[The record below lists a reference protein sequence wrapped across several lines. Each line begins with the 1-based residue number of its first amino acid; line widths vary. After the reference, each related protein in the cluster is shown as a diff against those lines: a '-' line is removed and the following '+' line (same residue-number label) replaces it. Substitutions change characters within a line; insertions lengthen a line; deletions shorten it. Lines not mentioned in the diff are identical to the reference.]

1 MLLVF
6 IAMVSEILLIVILII
21 IGLIFGALYLSKGSY
36 SGQNPHIA
44 LLFSFLISGAG
55 LAYLGLPLKG
65 LLWYL
70 IQLISVIIAHMISQ
84 SVNIQEK
91 YLGLII
97 MLPFLVQLYVT
108 GIEFKKKYGDIK
120 W

>member
-6 IAMVSEILLIVILII
+6 IAMLSEILLIVLLVI
-21 IGLIFGALYLSKGSY
+21 IGLIFVALSLSKGYY
-36 SGQNPHIA
+36 SGQNPYIA

-55 LAYLGLPLKG
+55 LAYLGLPLKA

-70 IQLISVIIAHMISQ
+70 VQLSSVFIAHIISQ
-84 SVNIQEK
+84 SINIQEK

-97 MLPFLVQLYVT
+97 VLPFFVQLYVT
-108 GIEFKKKYGDIK
+108 GIEFKKKHGDIT

>member
-6 IAMVSEILLIVILII
+6 IAMVSEILLIVLLII
-21 IGLIFGALYLSKGSY
+21 IGLIFGSLYLSRGSY
-36 SGQNPHIA
+36 SGQNPYIA

-70 IQLISVIIAHMISQ
+70 VQLISVLIAHIISQ
-84 SVNIQEK
+84 SINIQEK

-97 MLPFLVQLYVT
+97 MLPFFLQLFVT
-108 GIEFKKKYGDIK
+108 GIEFKKKHGDVG